1 MGNEFTVDFLED
13 VDEFFEQISLKA
25 KRKIMYNIDK
35 ARKLK
40 D

>member
-25 KRKIMYNIDK
+25 KRKILYYIDK
-35 ARKLK
+35 ARKLSK
-40 D
+40 